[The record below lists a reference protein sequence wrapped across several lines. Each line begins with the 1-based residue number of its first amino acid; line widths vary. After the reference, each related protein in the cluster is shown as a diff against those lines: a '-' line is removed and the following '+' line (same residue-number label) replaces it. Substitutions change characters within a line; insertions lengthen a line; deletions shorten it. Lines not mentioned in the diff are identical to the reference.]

1 MNVTNALYPT
11 DAQMLALHEAHD
23 NKPIQLLNLFKF
35 KAKAEYADGRPCT
48 LSGKAA
54 YDLYGQPMLDVLTR
68 YGAEVVYF
76 AEVTGLIIGDVDTLW
91 DAMVIVKYP
100 SRQALIDMTSCDD
113 FNALRVHREAG
124 LEGQLNIEMQV
135 PE

>member
-35 KAKAEYADGRPCT
+35 KAKAEYADGRPST

-76 AEVTGLIIGDVDTLW
+76 AEVTGLIIGDVDALW